1 MLLTVHCTGV
11 EVEERRLYTGV
22 QILRTAPLGTEEEEL
37 VQSLGDSVEVRIGR
51 AGTEPRGISR
61 GTE

>member
-1 MLLTVHCTGV
+1 M
-11 EVEERRLYTGV
+11 EERRLYTGV
-22 QILRTAPLGTEEEEL
+22 QILRTAPLGTVEEEL